1 MGETTNKK
9 INLLTVP
16 FDVFERH
23 KMVAVLV
30 EKDKKVLD
38 VGGGVDALGRFI
50 KNKIVVSNLQSGD
63 VLADGRSLPFADNS
77 FEIVTSIDV
86 IEHIS
91 QKDRQKFVKE
101 LIRVAGEKVILS
113 SPLGTKQHLGSEKK
127 ILSFLKKKGANSA
140 YLEEHVKEVLP
151 SEEELKKYAGGYR
164 FQILASGDFRLS
176 NFLTKMDV
184 TSLKNP
190 YFDKL
195 FYFFKRLVNII
206 LNIFYFPFCR
216 SNKTGFFTNRIYL
229 LIEKNN

>member
-1 MGETTNKK
+1 MGKTTNKK
-9 INLLTVP
+9 INLLTIP

-23 KMVAVLV
+23 KVVASLV
-30 EKDKKVLD
+30 EKNKKILD

-86 IEHIS
+86 IEHIP

-101 LIRVAGEKVILS
+101 LIRVAGEKIIFS
-113 SPLGTKQHLGSEKK
+113 SPLGTKQHLVSEKR
-127 ILSFLKKKGANSA
+127 ILSFLKKKGVCSN
-140 YLEEHVKEVLP
+140 YLQEHVKEVLP
-151 SEEELKKYAGGYR
+151 SEEELKKYASGYC

-184 TSLKNP
+184 ISLKNP
-190 YFDKL
+190 YADKL
-195 FYFFKRLVNII
+195 FYFFKRLTNII

-216 SNKTGFFTNRIYL
+216 SDKTRFFTNRIYL

>member
-1 MGETTNKK
+1 MGKTTGKK
-9 INLLTVP
+9 INLLTIP

-23 KMVAVLV
+23 KVVAGLI
-30 EKDKKVLD
+30 ELNKKVLD
-38 VGGGVDALGRFI
+38 VGGGVDALDRFV
-50 KNKIVVSNLQSGD
+50 KNKIVVSNLKSGD
-63 VLADGRSLPFADNS
+63 VLADGRALPFTSNS

-86 IEHIS
+86 IEHLP

-101 LIRVAGEKVILS
+101 LLRVAGEKVILS
-113 SPLGTKQHLGSEKK
+113 SPLGTKQHLDSEKK
-127 ILSFLKKKGANSA
+127 ALAFLKKKGVHSN

-151 SEEELKKYAGGYR
+151 TEEELKKYANGYHC
-164 FQILASGDFRLS
+164 QILASGDFRLN

-195 FYFFKRLVNII
+195 FYFFKRLVNIV

-216 SNKTGFFTNRIYL
+216 SGKTGFFTNRIYL